1 MKLEHFLTPHTEINS
16 KWITEVNVRL
26 ETIKLL
32 DENIG
37 SMLYDINHSKI
48 LCDPPLE

>member
-1 MKLEHFLTPHTEINS
+1 ML
-16 KWITEVNVRL
+16 RL

-37 SMLYDINHSKI
+37 GMLLDIGLGDNFWI
-48 LCDPPLE
+48 